1 MSLSYRGGIISSTGA
16 VSNGGNIGDTAP
28 GVWKLS
34 DIGYLTYTN
43 SWPGTALRDPDF
55 NDVSVLLSGNNT
67 NGSQNNTFL
76 DSSSNNFAITRNGNT
91 TQGSFSPY
99 QNHWSNYFNGSSSIY
114 TSTSQ
119 IIPAT
124 GDFTIEAWVA
134 LSWYDNP
141 VNIFSQG
148 TPGSSDY
155 INVFVGGYGD
165 NVAIEITIGTTIY
178 YPTGP
183 VIVGNWNHIAIQRT
197 GSSVTGYLNG
207 YAYLT
212 ATNSASIANA
222 PLYIGSTSTPGN
234 YFIGY
239 VSNAR
244 VSNVVR
250 YSAPFTPPAAPFVS
264 DANTVLLTC
273 QANRFLDS
281 GPNAYTIN
289 RNGSPAVSRYSG
301 TQLPQQYNTGN
312 YGGSAYFDGTGDF
325 LQVANNAAYSLD
337 GDFTIQGWFN
347 GSDYSSTIVFF
358 QMGDSTSIIEMWVSA
373 AGSVLRALV
382 GSTTISSS
390 SAMIPNQWTHFAL
403 VRSGTGSNNISLYAN
418 GVRQAQMSS
427 NDTFSGT
434 TNNGIRIGAEYPT
447 GTPWNGYLS
456 DIQIIKGTASY
467 SGTTYTIPTAPFTNV
482 SGTQFLASFTNAGI
496 IDSTTISD
504 FETIGNAQVSTSVKK
519 FGTGSLAFDGSGDR
533 LFVANSSPIFS
544 LRNPG
549 YTIEMWVYPTSY
561 SGSPYLISSG
571 ASGGTFWA
579 MYLTTGGALAWG
591 GNTGANQFS
600 AGSVPLNQWT
610 HVAISQSNPNQSVYW
625 FVNGSLVLTKSPAD
639 INYSNWVTTS
649 QLSVGSN
656 FGSNDFNGYIDDL
669 RITRGVARY
678 LQNFAVPV
686 APFPTY

>member
-1 MSLSYRGGIISSTGA
+1 MSLSYPGGIISSTGA
-16 VSNGGNIGDTAP
+16 VSNGGNINDTAP

-34 DIGYLTYTN
+34 DIGYLTFTN

-55 NDVSVLLSGNNT
+55 NNVSLLLNGNNT

-76 DSSSNNFAITRNGNT
+76 DSSVNNFSITRNGNT

-99 QNHWSNYFNGSSSIY
+99 QNHWSNYFNGSSSIF
-114 TSTSQ
+114 TSGSQ

-124 GDFTIEAWVA
+124 GAFTVEAWVN
-134 LSWYDNP
+134 LSWFDNP

-155 INVFVGGYGD
+155 INVFITGYGD
-165 NVAIEITIGTTIY
+165 NIAIATTIGTTVY
-178 YPTGP
+178 FPTGP
-183 VIVGNWNHIAIQRT
+183 VLVGRWNHIAIQRT

-234 YFIGY
+234 YFIGN

-244 VSNVVR
+244 VSNIVR

-289 RNGSPAVSRYSG
+289 LNGAPAVSRFSG

-312 YGGSAYFDGTGDF
+312 YGGSGYFDGTGDYLLTPSSASISNF
-325 LQVANNAAYSLD
+325 SGN
-337 GDFTIQGWFN
+337 FTIEGWVYLTATSTNAVLIGGDGSN
-347 GSDYSSTIVFF
+347 GWYVEYSGNRGF
-358 QMGDSTSIIEMWVSA
+358 GAYD
-373 AGSVLRALV
+373 
-382 GSTTISSS
+382 GSTFISGSS
-390 SAMIPNQWTHFAL
+390 SAVTNQWVHYAITRA
-403 VRSGTGSNNISLYAN
+403 SGTLRFFIN
-418 GVRQAQMSS
+418 GVNTATTTSSGFNYTQALGISAYSGGSS
-427 NDTFSGT
+427 FI
-434 TNNGIRIGAEYPT
+434 NGYQCDIRINNTTALYT
-447 GTPWNGYLS
+447 SAFTP
-456 DIQIIKGTASY
+456 
-467 SGTTYTIPTAPFTNV
+467 PTAPLTAV
-482 SGTQFLASFTNAGI
+482 SGTQLLTNFTNAGI
-496 IDSTTISD
+496 IDSSTISD
-504 FETIGNAQVSTSVKK
+504 FETVGNAQVSTSVKK

-544 LRNPG
+544 LRSVN
-549 YTIEMWVYPTSY
+549 YTVEMWVYANSFSGNPYLVS
-561 SGSPYLISSG
+561 SGST
-571 ASGGTFWA
+571 GGTFWA
-579 MYLTTGGALAWG
+579 MYLTTGGALGWG
-591 GNTGANQFS
+591 GNTGANQFTGGTVS
-600 AGSVPLNQWT
+600 LGVWT
-610 HVAISQSNPNQSVYW
+610 HVAISQANQNVYW
-625 FVNGSLVLTKSPAD
+625 FINGNLVLTKDPAT
-639 INYSNWVTTS
+639 INFSNWVTSS

-669 RITRGVARY
+669 RITKGIPRY